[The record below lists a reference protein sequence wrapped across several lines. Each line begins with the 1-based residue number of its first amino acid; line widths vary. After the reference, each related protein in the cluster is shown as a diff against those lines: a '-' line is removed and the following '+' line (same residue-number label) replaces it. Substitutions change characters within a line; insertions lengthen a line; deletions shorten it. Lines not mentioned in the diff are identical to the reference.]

1 MVRSE
6 AQKKAQIKYRENAEK
21 YDIVKS
27 INRKSNKK
35 RYAEDEEFRNKMKAR
50 QKERYRIK
58 KEKKIK
64 EQEIF
69 EKLKESEIS
78 DEPKDLTIVVSD
90 EENV

>member
-35 RYAEDEEFRNKMKAR
+35 KYAEDEEFRNKMKAK

-64 EQEIF
+64 EQELF

-78 DEPKDLTIVVSD
+78 DEPKDLPIVVSD

>member
-35 RYAEDEEFRNKMKAR
+35 NM
-50 QKERYRIK
+50 
-58 KEKKIK
+58 
-64 EQEIF
+64 
-69 EKLKESEIS
+69 
-78 DEPKDLTIVVSD
+78 PKTKNSVIR
-90 EENV
+90 